1 MSDVW
6 RTELTVVVM
15 SYNRGLHLEIC
26 LRTLNAHARGLR
38 VVVVDDG
45 SDDPYTNQVLDAH
58 AFETLRTEK
67 DNNARLGGLY
77 KNMQTALKCINSRY
91 ILFLQDDSQLI
102 RDLTAEDMQACEQA
116 FEKTPALAFINPVIA
131 MGPRGKRMRQRAQA
145 IGPNFGFAFPFDGPK
160 PNACRSFYQD
170 IVLCHVQRLKSKAWT
185 FGPTED
191 VTARRAGLLFSN
203 MLHYRLPFVAQMPEV
218 ITQRF
223 GAMSLAARLVN
234 QRLGLRANFFTPI
247 DEAGFKHMQASR
259 NLVLAEDLLK
269 TEYPTIK
276 KPPYVHKA
284 VSAIWWIQAINKL
297 EVKWT
302 QWKRRRY

>member
-1 MSDVW
+1 MSDSW
-6 RTELTVVVM
+6 RSELTAVVM
-15 SYNRGLHLEIC
+15 SYNRGHHLEIC
-26 LRTLNAHARGLR
+26 LRSLYTHARGLR

-45 SDDPYTNQVLDAH
+45 SDDPYTVEVLATQG
-58 AFETLRTEK
+58 FETLRSKK
-67 DNNARLGGLY
+67 DNNNRLGGLY
-77 KNMQTALKCINSRY
+77 NNMQNALECIDSHY

-102 RDLTAEDMQACEQA
+102 RDLTAQDMEACKQA
-116 FEKTPALAFINPVIA
+116 FEINPALAFINPVIA
-131 MGPRGKRMRQRAQA
+131 MGPRGKRMRQRAQPV
-145 IGPNFGFAFPFDGPK
+145 GHGLGYEFPFDGPK

-170 IVLCHVQRLKSKAWT
+170 IVLCHVQRLKSKTWT

-191 VTARRAGLLFSN
+191 ATARRAGHLFSN

-234 QRLGLRANFFTPI
+234 ERLGFRANFFKPL
-247 DEAGFKHMQASR
+247 DEAGFKHMQTSR
-259 NLVLAEDLLK
+259 NIVLAEDLLE
-269 TEYPTIK
+269 TEYPTLK

-284 VSAIWWIQAINKL
+284 VNAIWWIRIINKL

-302 QWKRRRY
+302 QWKRRRD